1 MATTTRDSQYQ
12 QTPDAAGVRLNIHDL
27 NGAYTML
34 ASDSGKVF
42 TLSATGGTVA
52 ITLLPAASLVAG
64 WHCKFLVTVDGSA
77 DVSIMANGLPAAGGT
92 TGDAETV
99 IFREFPLADQV
110 GAAPTT
116 SQDGVTV
123 AAASVIGDSLDVI
136 TDGSSWFITA
146 MVHEIAH
153 TDDIDS

>member
-1 MATTTRDSQYQ
+1 MANSRTGS
-12 QTPDAAGVRLNIHDL
+12 TPTFAYGVVENLNAAKQLLRK
-27 NGAYTML
+27 
-34 ASDSGKVF
+34 DSGKLF
-42 TLSATGGTVA
+42 TLDNTSAFTVN
-52 ITLLPAASLVAG
+52 LPKLSSEIAG

-99 IFREFPLADQV
+99 IFREFPLADEV

-136 TDGSSWFITA
+136 TDG
-146 MVHEIAH
+146 
-153 TDDIDS
+153 

>member
-1 MATTTRDSQYQ
+1 MANSRTGS
-12 QTPDAAGVRLNIHDL
+12 TPTFAYGVVENLNAAKQLLRK
-27 NGAYTML
+27 
-34 ASDSGKVF
+34 DSGKLF
-42 TLSATGGTVA
+42 TLDNTSAFTVN
-52 ITLLPAASLVAG
+52 LPKLSSEIAG

-99 IFREFPLADQV
+99 IFREFPLADEV

-146 MVHEIAH
+146 MVHEVAH
-153 TDDIDS
+153 VDDIDS